1 MVLVCDLQPR
11 TLYSAHG
18 NMRLNKVTIIKGNA
32 EMAAGLLSKS
42 LDAGYKHWEHKE
54 FLIFFALLAL
64 NQTHL
69 VSLKAMSS
77 FHTSNNY
84 F

>member
-54 FLIFFALLAL
+54 FLIFFC
-64 NQTHL
+64 
-69 VSLKAMSS
+69 SFSS
-77 FHTSNNY
+77 KSDPFSQFKSYEQLSH
-84 F
+84 